1 MACKKTIRSRKDDV
15 RMVVAFDSLNKF
27 IRDVPGKI
35 TKTNQIYS
43 SLAQWENIG
52 EIDFRDCYHQV
63 RMANFTEEDR
73 IISTKPSVLSNS
85 SFKLLGPAIKRSKG
99 KPSDIAFFA

>member
-1 MACKKTIRSRKDDV
+1 MACKKTIRSRKVMGQCTKDDV

-35 TKTNQIYS
+35 TKTDQIYS

-73 IISTKPSVLSNS
+73 CKQGYLCVRT
-85 SFKLLGPAIKRSKG
+85 A
-99 KPSDIAFFA
+99 